1 MTERL
6 VLAFPGQGSHEDGM
20 RDVVERRRP
29 ELLATLAAA
38 AGDDAFDRAETSTA
52 AAQPAIVC
60 ASIAHWH
67 ARGRPEADWVTGHS
81 LGELTA
87 LVAARSLDEHDAVRL
102 AARRGQLMQEAS
114 DAHPGCGMLAA
125 KAPID
130 DVAPI
135 AEEVGIAVGNHNAP
149 NQVVLSGSAEQ
160 IDRAR
165 RSLKDAGI
173 RSTRLRVA
181 GAFHSQLMASA
192 VEPFRAALA
201 EVDFAPPACE
211 VFSPIGVAPIE
222 DPRRELP
229 DSLLSP
235 VRWLETVHALVERGA
250 RRFEEVGPGGV
261 LTRLVDLSL
270 PAPRYG
276 GSTVF
281 DRAAD

>member
-1 MTERL
+1 MSDERSGERV
-6 VLAFPGQGSHEDGM
+6 VLAFPGQGSHEEGM
-20 RDVVERRRP
+20 RDVVARWRP
-29 ELLATLAAA
+29 ELLDTLAAV
-38 AGDDAFDRAETSTA
+38 AGDDAFERAEASTA

-60 ASIAHWH
+60 ASVAHWH
-67 ARGRPEADWVTGHS
+67 ARGCPRGEWAIGHS

-87 LVAARSLDEHDAVRL
+87 LVAAGSLDEHDAVRL

-125 KAPID
+125 KAAVD

-135 AEEVGIAVGNHNAP
+135 AEELGVAVGNNNAP

-160 IDRAR
+160 LDRAR
-165 RSLKDAGI
+165 ERLKEAGI

-181 GAFHSQLMASA
+181 GAFHSPLMASA
-192 VEPFRAALA
+192 VEPLRAALA
-201 EVDFAPPACE
+201 EIEFSPPACV
-211 VFSPIGVAPIE
+211 VFSPISVAPME

-235 VRWLETVHALVERGA
+235 VRWVEAVQALADGGA
-250 RRFEEVGPGGV
+250 ERFEEIGPGGV
-261 LTRLVDLSL
+261 LTRLIELSL
-270 PAPRYG
+270 
-276 GSTVF
+276 SDVF